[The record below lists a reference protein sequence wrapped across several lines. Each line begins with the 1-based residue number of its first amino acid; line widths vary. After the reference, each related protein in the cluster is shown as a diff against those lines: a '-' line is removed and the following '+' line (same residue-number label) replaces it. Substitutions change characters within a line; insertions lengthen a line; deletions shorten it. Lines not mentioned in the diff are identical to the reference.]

1 MKAFAFAPRG
11 IFLALAA
18 TAAVLIL
25 AGAAQPRN
33 FLQLNSIQRDF
44 ANQYPGSQNTIQ
56 VRSSLVQIDAVVT
69 DKNGKHIAGLKAENF
84 QLSEDNHTQKL
95 TAADYYEVG
104 FAPSKNESAT
114 PIGGSTNSAHPS
126 QRLIVLFF
134 DCTSMFPADLL
145 RAVDES
151 KKFIENQMT
160 PNDLV
165 SVVTFD
171 KQLRIHINFQNDR
184 ETLKKALDSVIT
196 GKKPFTGGPES
207 FGDDFDSPVE
217 INRDLPP
224 AERSLEAARVLG
236 EALGFPGRKSVIHFT
251 GGLAPP
257 SGRQQATMDITP
269 AINAATNSADDND
282 VLFDEV
288 DARGLITICPCN
300 PLSAAAPRE
309 GEDCPCA
316 CVGVIGSRCESV
328 LHSRNTLYALAA
340 NTGGHSFFDL
350 TDFSPI
356 FKQVQEESTGYYLL
370 AYDPSNKKLDGT
382 YRSISVKL
390 VGVPGGHIAFRPGY
404 YAPKDQKQK

>member
-1 MKAFAFAPRG
+1 MAVAAAA
-11 IFLALAA
+11 AL
-18 TAAVLIL
+18 LIL
-25 AGAAQPRN
+25 ARSVQPRN
-33 FLQLNSIQRDF
+33 SAPVIPANSKSALF
-44 ANQYPGSQNTIQ
+44 AQNAQSTIQ

-69 DKNGKHIAGLKAENF
+69 DKNGKHVAGLKAENF
-84 QLSEDNHTQKL
+84 QLSEDNHPQKL
-95 TAADYYEVG
+95 TAADYYELG
-104 FAPSKNESAT
+104 SAPSKNESAT
-114 PIGGSTNSAHPS
+114 PIGGSMSSVHPS

-134 DCTSMFPADLL
+134 DCTSMSPGDLL

-160 PNDLV
+160 PSDLV
-165 SVVTFD
+165 SVVTFA
-171 KQLRIHINFQNDR
+171 KQLRIHIDFQNDHER
-184 ETLKKALDSVIT
+184 LKKALDSVIT

-282 VLFDEV
+282 VLLDEV

-300 PLSAAAPRE
+300 PLSAVAPRE

-350 TDFSPI
+350 TDFSTI

-370 AYDPSNKKLDGT
+370 AYDPSNKKQDGS
-382 YRSISVKL
+382 YRSVSVKL
-390 VGVPGGHIAFRPGY
+390 LGVPDGHIAFRPGY
-404 YAPKDQKQK
+404 YAPKDQKQKR